1 MPTQRYELILD
12 HKRTR
17 LRTAELA
24 LARQAADAETPPA
37 FSPPPGAHTP
47 TTPSGG
53 YGGHAAPGGGT
64 HQPPLGGVFGAAAS
78 PATALQIQAQ
88 QQRLA
93 EQATQA
99 LMKGAAAP
107 APAGSAGAGPM
118 SAGTGDAGGAAAA
131 ASGATSARRRRWYLG
146 IQSKKEPAHV
156 MTEVYKALLQLGCEW
171 KILDS
176 YRVRCRWRPNQQPP
190 AMAMSAPT
198 PFGGGGATATG
209 AGFGV
214 GAGAPPKP
222 RKPPGDAGVDES
234 FDETE
239 LHSPHYLIKIS
250 LTLCVVR
257 AADDTMLRILAHM
270 TRPLSRTHADT
281 KCNRTYTS
289 STSRRSA
296 AMRLAS

>member
-99 LMKGAAAP
+99 LMKGAAP
-107 APAGSAGAGPM
+107 APAGSTGAGPM
-118 SAGTGDAGGAAAA
+118 SAGTGNAVGAAAA